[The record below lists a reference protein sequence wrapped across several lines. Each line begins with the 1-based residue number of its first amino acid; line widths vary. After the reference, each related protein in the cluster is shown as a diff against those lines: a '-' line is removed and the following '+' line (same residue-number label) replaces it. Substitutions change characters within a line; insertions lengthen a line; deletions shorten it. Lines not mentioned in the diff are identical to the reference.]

1 MNYYKT
7 ATEIFLSNF
16 FQNVFNFMG
25 EVAPYDEPEPNQIGS
40 FFGSTPHSLFGAAL
54 ALAFPWA
61 LASELAQPHKTQE
74 EALLVMNGRI
84 VIQFSSRKK
93 WLRLGDRGI
102 GATREF
108 QTGPQQVVWE
118 ALSNGPVI

>member
-54 ALAFPWA
+54 ALAFHGLWHR
-61 LASELAQPHKTQE
+61 SWHNRTKH
-74 EALLVMNGRI
+74 
-84 VIQFSSRKK
+84 RKK
-93 WLRLGDRGI
+93 RFW
-102 GATREF
+102 
-108 QTGPQQVVWE
+108 
-118 ALSNGPVI
+118 S

>member
-54 ALAFPWA
+54 VLAFPWA

-84 VIQFSSRKK
+84 VIQFSS
-93 WLRLGDRGI
+93 
-102 GATREF
+102 
-108 QTGPQQVVWE
+108 
-118 ALSNGPVI
+118 